1 VVIILDDIKKII
13 AKNIIELR
21 RTNEITQAQLA
32 EKLNYSDK
40 AISKWE
46 RAESVPHISILK
58 EIADIFG
65 VTVDYLITENHD
77 EPAAKENSGDKW
89 KLRNRVMITGISI
102 LLVWLLATFAFV
114 VVRFIIGPRDWNW
127 LIFLYS
133 LPCSFIVW
141 LVFNST
147 WFNKRRNFPIVS
159 LLMWTALSSIYFS
172 FLMFG
177 LNIWLVFV
185 IGVPA
190 QAIILLWSGIRL
202 NKKPKI
208 KRTKH
213 NPD

>member
-1 VVIILDDIKKII
+1 MDDIKKII
-13 AKNIIELR
+13 AKNLIELR
-21 RTNEITQAQLA
+21 RTNGITQAQLA

-58 EIADIFG
+58 EIADIFE
-65 VTVDYLITENHD
+65 VTVDYLITETHAD
-77 EPAAKENSGDKW
+77 IKKEKSDNDNW
-89 KLRNRVMITGISI
+89 KHRNRVMITGISV
-102 LLVWLLATFAFV
+102 LLVWLLATFVFVLVRFV
-114 VVRFIIGPRDWNW
+114 VGTQDWTW

-141 LVFNST
+141 LIFNAI
-147 WFNKRRNFPIVS
+147 WFNKKRNFPIVS
-159 LLMWTALSSIYFS
+159 MLMWTALSSVYVS

-177 LNIWLVFV
+177 FNGGWLVFV

-202 NKKPKI
+202 NKQPKI
-208 KRTKH
+208 KRRKH
-213 NPD
+213 ETEN

>member
-1 VVIILDDIKKII
+1 MDDIKKII

-21 RTNEITQAQLA
+21 HSKDITQAQLA
-32 EKLNYSDK
+32 ERLNYSDK

-46 RAESVPHISILK
+46 RGESVPHISILK

-65 VTVDYLITENHD
+65 VTVDYLISESHPETDISNNTKD
-77 EPAAKENSGDKW
+77 NDNW
-89 KLRNRVMITGISI
+89 KRRNRVMITGISI

-114 VVRFIIGPRDWNW
+114 VVRFIIGARDWNW

-141 LVFNST
+141 LVFNSA
-147 WFNKRRNFPIVS
+147 WFNKRRNFLIVS
-159 LLMWTALSSIYFS
+159 ILMWTALSSIYFS

-202 NKKPKI
+202 NKKPKN
-208 KRTKH
+208 KRKKQ
-213 NPD
+213 NEIL